1 MAVHV
6 FTDTTCPDLQMYVKQ
21 TFTMVL
27 LECLWSVIICRSQTV
42 SLNIDGNGPLGQLV
56 SDPES
61 ITNICVL
68 LNQIVINGYLSD
80 TNNQRLLEMRRHQYP
95 LTSPS
100 ELVVFALRMW
110 ILCIG
115 YHIRFNNQNHPLSE
129 GVCYVHQGA
138 RTADRFPRQVEW

>member
-42 SLNIDGNGPLGQLV
+42 SLIIDGNVLLGQLL

-68 LNQIVINGYLSD
+68 LKMILINGYLSVK
-80 TNNQRLLEMRRHQYP
+80 NNQRLLEMRRDQCP
-95 LTSPS
+95 SPP
-100 ELVVFALRMW
+100 V
-110 ILCIG
+110 
-115 YHIRFNNQNHPLSE
+115 
-129 GVCYVHQGA
+129 GA
-138 RTADRFPRQVEW
+138 RRLRLVNADHLLWLPHTDQQPEPPTL